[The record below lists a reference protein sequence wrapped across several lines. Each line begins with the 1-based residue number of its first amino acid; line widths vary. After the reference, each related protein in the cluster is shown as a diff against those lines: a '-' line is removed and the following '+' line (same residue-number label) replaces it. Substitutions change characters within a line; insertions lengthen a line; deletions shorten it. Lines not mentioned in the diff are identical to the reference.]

1 MRVYAKTHQ
10 GLVRANNQD
19 TLLIASD
26 AYGVAD
32 GMGGHNGGETASRVA
47 VQVLRNALQGKAP
60 QEQALRMSVEA
71 ANRRVFEMGKRD
83 SALAGM
89 GTTVTFLWEDKE
101 KMLIAHVGDS
111 RAYLYRGGELS
122 QQTEDHSMVAELIKN
137 KVITPEMA
145 VNHPYK
151 SVITRALGID
161 PVVIPDIMSV
171 EKHEGDLWLV
181 CTDGLY
187 NMVPDEQIAEI
198 LKSLSGEKAAE
209 KLLELAINHGGQDNI
224 SFVLGAVTEVNA
236 T

>member
-26 AYGVAD
+26 VYGVAD

-47 VQVLRNALQGKAP
+47 VQVLRNALQGKTP
-60 QEQALRMSVEA
+60 QEQALKMSVEA
-71 ANRRVFEMGKRD
+71 ANRRIFEMGKRD

-89 GTTVTFLWEDKE
+89 GTTVTFLWEGKE
-101 KMLIAHVGDS
+101 EMLIAHVGDS
-111 RAYLYRGGELS
+111 RAYLYREGELS
-122 QQTEDHSMVAELIKN
+122 RQTEDHSMVAELIKN

-145 VNHPYK
+145 ANHPYK

-161 PVVIPDIMSV
+161 PVVIPDILSV

-224 SFVLGAVTEVNA
+224 SFVLGAVTEANA